1 MIKSSAMIKNENQ
14 YKVNTVIQG
23 EGGAIFSELRSI
35 IDRCLKDEVLSV
47 IFIKALEQ
55 SLNEVQK

>member
-1 MIKSSAMIKNENQ
+1 MIKSNAMIKNENQ

-23 EGGAIFSELRSI
+23 NGGAIFSELRSI
-35 IDRCLKDEVLSV
+35 IDRCLEDEVLSQ
-47 IFIKALEQ
+47 IFTAALGE